1 MARQKIS
8 DTRITLR
15 LSFDDMDKIKR
26 VAMSKNLTTTDVIR
40 GQIKKIKH

>member
-1 MARQKIS
+1 MAKEKIS

-15 LSFDDMDKIKR
+15 LSFNDMDKIKR
-26 VAMSKNLTTTDVIR
+26 VAMSKNLSTSDVIR